1 MEFISQKEQL
11 KETVYSYCESPKRLQ
26 IEINKLG
33 FDYVKT
39 RRNACVKYIC
49 RNLKNRNQKV
59 TIKL

>member
-1 MEFISQKEQL
+1 MEFITPKDEL
-11 KETVYSYCESPKRLQ
+11 TKVIYTYCESPKRLQ
-26 IEINKLG
+26 IEVNKLG

-49 RNLKNRNQKV
+49 RNLKNRNQKI